1 MKKFIVSSF
10 FTIFLCFILCSVSY
24 AGNNTYNLPLPV
36 NDDVHYYIIFKNQ
49 DGSFTLHK
57 IFTPY
62 ENCQENDY
70 EGCHHIIAGDGK
82 KYVFH
87 PGDSSWTFQG
97 NYMQCILSCSVPT
110 HWNGEL
116 YNRQILYSNFDIKDS
131 SGNLIFAN
139 SPLVVTPD
147 EVTEDSSILNGIG
160 DLFNS
165 LFDKL
170 SIWFNSVIDYI
181 KGIPSS
187 IAYLFNNLGSLLS
200 NLLNDIINY
209 IKAIP
214 QSTVDLFSTL
224 FEYLFVPSDNLFND
238 FKTMLEDKFAIFFQ
252 LAQITFDSTTINL
265 TDSAP
270 NFHIT
275 INGKDYKFIDLSF
288 YSQYRTFVHTI
299 IILITAFQLSRWLL
313 INCPNIIKGESVDP
327 NTGEVYTTI
336 SNGRR

>member
-1 MKKFIVSSF
+1 MKKSIFVSFI
-10 FTIFLCFILCSVSY
+10 FTFIFVLCSVSY
-24 AGNNTYNLPLPV
+24 GGNNTYDLPLPDV
-36 NDDVHYYIIFKNQ
+36 DDVFYYVILKNN

-57 IFTPY
+57 FFNLRDTC
-62 ENCQENDY
+62 EENDY
-70 EGCHHIIAGDGK
+70 EGCHHVIAGYGP

-87 PGDSSWTFQG
+87 SGDSSWTFQG
-97 NYMQCILSCSVPT
+97 NNLQCILSCSVPT
-110 HWNGEL
+110 HWNGEF

-131 SGNLIFAN
+131 SGNLIFSN

-147 EVTEDSSILNGIG
+147 EVPDDSSILSGIG
-160 DLFNS
+160 DFFNS

-170 SIWFNSVIDYI
+170 SSWFSSVIDYI
-181 KGIPSS
+181 KAIPSN

-200 NLLNDIINY
+200 NLLNDIFNY
-209 IKAIP
+209 IKSIP
-214 QSTVDLFSTL
+214 QSIVDLFKTL
-224 FEYLFVPSDNLFND
+224 FQFLFVPSDNLFSD
-238 FKTMLEDKFAIFFQ
+238 FQTMLEDKFAIFFQ
-252 LAQITFDSTTINL
+252 LAQITFDSTTIDL

-288 YSQYRTFVHTI
+288 YSQYRSFVHTI

-327 NTGEVYTTI
+327 KTGEVITTI